1 MVIEGESVPITITIT
16 MEVTLM
22 RFTRKH
28 GTCNDGTCPAI
39 WDTDDPAL
47 VGVQGAVTPV
57 RPPGA
62 PVPPDE
68 QVVLIPREL
77 LDRYLKESP

>member
-1 MVIEGESVPITITIT
+1 MSEGESVPITITIT
-16 MEVTLM
+16 MEVNPM

-28 GTCNDGTCPAI
+28 SDCNDGTCPAI

-57 RPPGA
+57 CPPGP
-62 PVPPDE
+62 PVPPGE

-77 LDRYLKESP
+77 LDSYLKESP

>member
-1 MVIEGESVPITITIT
+1 MSEGESVPITITIT
-16 MEVTLM
+16 MEVNPM

-28 GTCNDGTCPAI
+28 SDCNDGTCPAI

-57 RPPGA
+57 RPPGP
-62 PVPPDE
+62 PVPPHE

-77 LDRYLKESP
+77 LDSYLKESP

>member
-16 MEVTLM
+16 MEVTPM

-28 GTCNDGTCPAI
+28 SDCNDGTCPAI

-62 PVPPDE
+62 PIPPGE

-77 LDRYLKESP
+77 LDSYLKESP